1 MANDFY
7 IKEESEED
15 TPEDWG
21 LLEQEFHEWDVF
33 NSITDMVAS
42 KGLPFVMST
51 ILELMKQRGIQ

>member
-7 IKEESEED
+7 LNEEQED

-33 NSITDMVAS
+33 NNITDMVAS